1 MEALNAEKRVLSM
14 DNALNEL
21 WVAVALYVPKI
32 VMFLLILVIGWI
44 VAKMIGK
51 TVDKVLERVGF
62 DRAVERGGIKRALAA
77 SRYDASSI
85 VGKLVYYT
93 LILFVLQ
100 LAFGVFGPN
109 PISDLLTRVIAF
121 LPSIVVAIVIVVIAA
136 AIATA
141 VRELIAN
148 TLGGLS
154 YGKVL
159 ANIAA
164 AFILGLG
171 IIAALNQVG
180 IATTVT
186 LPVLITVLA
195 TIGGILVVGVGGGLI
210 KPMQARWESYL
221 GTMETETQNIKDE
234 AAKAPSVKAQAQQA
248 KEEMQTSG
256 ARPHPIAGATSTD
269 APFDGT
275 RG

>member
-1 MEALNAEKRVLSM
+1 ME
-14 DNALNEL
+14 NALNQL
-21 WVAVALYVPKI
+21 WVALALYVPKI

-44 VAKMIGK
+44 VAKVIGK
-51 TVDKVLERVGF
+51 AVDKILERVGF
-62 DRAVERGGIKRALAA
+62 DRAVERGGVKRALAK
-77 SRYDASSI
+77 SQYDASSI

-121 LPSIVVAIVIVVIAA
+121 LPSIVVAIVIVVLAA

-154 YGKVL
+154 YGKIL

-221 GTMETETQNIKDE
+221 GTMESETQNIKAE
-234 AAKAPSVKAQAQQA
+234 AAKAPSVKEQAQQA
-248 KEEMQTSG
+248 KDKAQAAEARTRPTRG
-256 ARPHPIAGATSTD
+256 AQAAD
-269 APFDGT
+269 VPFDRNQG
-275 RG
+275 

>member
-1 MEALNAEKRVLSM
+1 M
-14 DNALNEL
+14 
-21 WVAVALYVPKI
+21 
-32 VMFLLILVIGWI
+32 
-44 VAKMIGK
+44 
-51 TVDKVLERVGF
+51 
-62 DRAVERGGIKRALAA
+62 ERGGVKRALAK
-77 SRYDASSI
+77 SQYDASSI
-85 VGKLVYYT
+85 VGRLVYYT

-121 LPSIVVAIVIVVIAA
+121 LPSIVVAIVIVVLAA

-148 TLGGLS
+148 TIGGLS
-154 YGKVL
+154 YGKIL

-180 IATTVT
+180 IATSVT

-221 GTMETETQNIKDE
+221 GTMESETQNIKAE
-234 AAKAPSVKAQAQQA
+234 AAKAPSVKEQAQQA
-248 KEEMQTSG
+248 KIKAQAAEVRTG
-256 ARPHPIAGATSTD
+256 PTRGATPSD
-269 APFDGT
+269 VPFDRKQG
-275 RG
+275 

>member
-1 MEALNAEKRVLSM
+1 ME
-14 DNALNEL
+14 NALNEL

-44 VAKMIGK
+44 VAKVLGK
-51 TVDKVLERVGF
+51 AADKILERVGF
-62 DRAVERGGIKRALAA
+62 DRAVERGGVKRALAK
-77 SRYDASSI
+77 SQYDASSI
-85 VGKLVYYT
+85 VGRLVYYT

-109 PISDLLTRVIAF
+109 PVSDLLTRVIAF
-121 LPSIVVAIVIVVIAA
+121 LPSIVVAIVIVVLAA

-148 TLGGLS
+148 TIGGLS
-154 YGKVL
+154 YGKIL

-180 IATTVT
+180 IATSVT

-221 GTMETETQNIKDE
+221 GTMESETQNIKAE
-234 AAKAPSVKAQAQQA
+234 AAKAPSVKEQAQQA
-248 KEEMQTSG
+248 KDKAQAAEVRTRPTGG
-256 ARPHPIAGATSTD
+256 AQAAD
-269 APFDGT
+269 VPFDRNQG
-275 RG
+275 

>member
-171 IIAALNQVG
+171 IIAASTRS
-180 IATTVT
+180 AS
-186 LPVLITVLA
+186 
-195 TIGGILVVGVGGGLI
+195 
-210 KPMQARWESYL
+210 RR
-221 GTMETETQNIKDE
+221 
-234 AAKAPSVKAQAQQA
+234 PSPCR
-248 KEEMQTSG
+248 S
-256 ARPHPIAGATSTD
+256 
-269 APFDGT
+269 
-275 RG
+275 

>member
-1 MEALNAEKRVLSM
+1 ME
-14 DNALNEL
+14 NALNEL

-44 VAKMIGK
+44 VAKVLGK
-51 TVDKVLERVGF
+51 AADKILERVGF
-62 DRAVERGGIKRALAA
+62 DRAVERGGVKRALAK
-77 SRYDASSI
+77 SQYDASSI
-85 VGKLVYYT
+85 VGRLVYYT

-109 PISDLLTRVIAF
+109 PVSDLLTRVIAF
-121 LPSIVVAIVIVVIAA
+121 LPSIVVAIVIVVLAA

-148 TLGGLS
+148 TIGGLS
-154 YGKVL
+154 YGKIL

-180 IATTVT
+180 IATSVT

-221 GTMETETQNIKDE
+221 GTMESETQNIKAE
-234 AAKAPSVKAQAQQA
+234 VAKAPSVKEQAQQA
-248 KEEMQTSG
+248 KDKAQAAEVRTRPTGG
-256 ARPHPIAGATSTD
+256 AQAAD
-269 APFDGT
+269 VPFDRNQG
-275 RG
+275 

>member
-1 MEALNAEKRVLSM
+1 ME
-14 DNALNEL
+14 NALNEL

-44 VAKMIGK
+44 VAKVLGK
-51 TVDKVLERVGF
+51 AADKILERVGF
-62 DRAVERGGIKRALAA
+62 DRAVERGGVKRALAK
-77 SRYDASSI
+77 SQYDASSI
-85 VGKLVYYT
+85 VGRLVYYT

-109 PISDLLTRVIAF
+109 PVSDLLTRVIAF
-121 LPSIVVAIVIVVIAA
+121 LPSIVVAIVIVVLAA

-148 TLGGLS
+148 TIGGLS
-154 YGKVL
+154 YGKIL

-180 IATTVT
+180 IATSVT

-221 GTMETETQNIKDE
+221 GTMESETQNIKAE
-234 AAKAPSVKAQAQQA
+234 VAKAPSVKEQAQQA
-248 KEEMQTSG
+248 KDKAQAAEVRTRLTGG
-256 ARPHPIAGATSTD
+256 AQAAD
-269 APFDGT
+269 VPFDRNQG
-275 RG
+275 

>member
-1 MEALNAEKRVLSM
+1 ME
-14 DNALNEL
+14 NALNEL

-44 VAKMIGK
+44 VAKVLGK
-51 TVDKVLERVGF
+51 AADKILERVGF
-62 DRAVERGGIKRALAA
+62 DRAVERGGVKRALAK
-77 SRYDASSI
+77 SQYDASSI
-85 VGKLVYYT
+85 VGRLVYYT
-93 LILFVLQ
+93 VILFVLQ

-109 PISDLLTRVIAF
+109 PVSDLLTRVIAF
-121 LPSIVVAIVIVVIAA
+121 LPSIVVAIVIVVLAA

-148 TLGGLS
+148 TIGGLS
-154 YGKVL
+154 YGKIL

-180 IATTVT
+180 IATSVT

-221 GTMETETQNIKDE
+221 GTMESETQNIKAE
-234 AAKAPSVKAQAQQA
+234 VAKAPSVKEQAQQA
-248 KEEMQTSG
+248 KDKAQAAEVRTRPTGG
-256 ARPHPIAGATSTD
+256 AQAAD
-269 APFDGT
+269 VPFDRNQG
-275 RG
+275 

>member
-1 MEALNAEKRVLSM
+1 ME
-14 DNALNEL
+14 NALNEL

-44 VAKMIGK
+44 VAKVLGK
-51 TVDKVLERVGF
+51 AADKILERVGF
-62 DRAVERGGIKRALAA
+62 DRAVERGGVKRALAK
-77 SRYDASSI
+77 SQYDASSI
-85 VGKLVYYT
+85 VGRLVYYT

-109 PISDLLTRVIAF
+109 PVSDLLTRVIAF
-121 LPSIVVAIVIVVIAA
+121 LPSIVVAIVIVVLAA

-148 TLGGLS
+148 TIGGLS
-154 YGKVL
+154 YGKIL

-180 IATTVT
+180 IATSVT

-221 GTMETETQNIKDE
+221 GTMESETQNIKAE
-234 AAKAPSVKAQAQQA
+234 AAKAPSVKEQAQQA
-248 KEEMQTSG
+248 KIKAQAAEVRTG
-256 ARPHPIAGATSTD
+256 PTRGATPSD
-269 APFDGT
+269 VPFDRKQG
-275 RG
+275 

>member
-1 MEALNAEKRVLSM
+1 ME
-14 DNALNEL
+14 NALNEL
-21 WVAVALYVPKI
+21 WVALALYVPKI
-32 VMFLLILVIGWI
+32 VMFLLILVVGWI
-44 VAKMIGK
+44 VARVIGK
-51 TVDKVLERVGF
+51 AVDKILERVGF
-62 DRAVERGGIKRALAA
+62 DRAVERGGVKRALAK
-77 SRYDASSI
+77 SQYDASSI

-121 LPSIVVAIVIVVIAA
+121 LPSIVVAIVIVVLAA

-154 YGKVL
+154 YGKIL

-221 GTMETETQNIKDE
+221 GTMESETQNIKAE
-234 AAKAPSVKAQAQQA
+234 AAKAPSVEAQAKQAKNKAQAAEERTHPTNGAQA
-248 KEEMQTSG
+248 
-256 ARPHPIAGATSTD
+256 AD
-269 APFDGT
+269 VPFD
-275 RG
+275 RNQH

>member
-1 MEALNAEKRVLSM
+1 ME
-14 DNALNEL
+14 NALNEL

-44 VAKMIGK
+44 VAKVLGK
-51 TVDKVLERVGF
+51 AVDKILERVGF
-62 DRAVERGGIKRALAA
+62 DRAVERGGVKRALAK
-77 SRYDASSI
+77 SQYDASSI
-85 VGKLVYYT
+85 VGRLVYYT

-109 PISDLLTRVIAF
+109 PVSDLLTRVIAF
-121 LPSIVVAIVIVVIAA
+121 LPSIVVAIVIVVLAA

-148 TLGGLS
+148 TIGGLS
-154 YGKVL
+154 YGKIL

-180 IATTVT
+180 IATSVT

-221 GTMETETQNIKDE
+221 GTMESETQNIKAE
-234 AAKAPSVKAQAQQA
+234 VAKAPSVKEQAQQA
-248 KEEMQTSG
+248 KDKAQAAEVRTRPTGG
-256 ARPHPIAGATSTD
+256 AQAAD
-269 APFDGT
+269 VPFDRNQG
-275 RG
+275 

>member
-1 MEALNAEKRVLSM
+1 ME
-14 DNALNEL
+14 NALNEL

-44 VAKMIGK
+44 VAKVLGK
-51 TVDKVLERVGF
+51 AADKILERVGF
-62 DRAVERGGIKRALAA
+62 DRAVERGGVKRALAK
-77 SRYDASSI
+77 SQYDASSI
-85 VGKLVYYT
+85 VGRLVYYT

-109 PISDLLTRVIAF
+109 PVSDLLTRVIAF
-121 LPSIVVAIVIVVIAA
+121 LPSIVVAIVIVVLAA

-148 TLGGLS
+148 TIGGLS
-154 YGKVL
+154 YGKIL

-171 IIAALNQVG
+171 IIAALNQLG
-180 IATTVT
+180 IATSVT

-221 GTMETETQNIKDE
+221 GTMESETQNIKAE
-234 AAKAPSVKAQAQQA
+234 AAKAPSVKEQAQQA
-248 KEEMQTSG
+248 KDKAQAAEVRTRPTGG
-256 ARPHPIAGATSTD
+256 AQAAD
-269 APFDGT
+269 VPFD
-275 RG
+275 RNQS

>member
-1 MEALNAEKRVLSM
+1 ME
-14 DNALNEL
+14 NALNEL

-44 VAKMIGK
+44 VAKVLGK
-51 TVDKVLERVGF
+51 AADKILERVGF
-62 DRAVERGGIKRALAA
+62 DRAVERGGVKRALAK
-77 SRYDASSI
+77 SQYDASSI
-85 VGKLVYYT
+85 VGRLVYYT

-109 PISDLLTRVIAF
+109 PVSDLLTRVIAF
-121 LPSIVVAIVIVVIAA
+121 LPSIVVAIVIVVLAA

-148 TLGGLS
+148 TIGGLS
-154 YGKVL
+154 YGKIL

-180 IATTVT
+180 IATSVT

-221 GTMETETQNIKDE
+221 GTMESETQNIKAE
-234 AAKAPSVKAQAQQA
+234 AAKAPSVKEQAQQA
-248 KEEMQTSG
+248 KDKAQAAEVRTRPTGG
-256 ARPHPIAGATSTD
+256 AQAADVPLDRNQG
-269 APFDGT
+269 
-275 RG
+275 

>member
-1 MEALNAEKRVLSM
+1 ME
-14 DNALNEL
+14 NALNQL
-21 WVAVALYVPKI
+21 WVALALYVPKI
-32 VMFLLILVIGWI
+32 VMFLLILVVGWI
-44 VAKMIGK
+44 VARVIGK
-51 TVDKVLERVGF
+51 AVDKILERVGF
-62 DRAVERGGIKRALAA
+62 DRAVERGGVKRALAK
-77 SRYDASSI
+77 SQYDASSI

-121 LPSIVVAIVIVVIAA
+121 LPSIVVAIVIVVLAA

-154 YGKVL
+154 YGNIL

-221 GTMETETQNIKDE
+221 GTMESETQNIKAE
-234 AAKAPSVKAQAQQA
+234 AAKAPSVEAQAKQAKNKAQAAEARTHPTTGAQA
-248 KEEMQTSG
+248 
-256 ARPHPIAGATSTD
+256 AD
-269 APFDGT
+269 VPFD
-275 RG
+275 RNQH